1 MDDNIYIKFTIK
13 NNNKKIKKPRLFL
26 YSWVYK
32 GTRFI

>member
-1 MDDNIYIKFTIK
+1 MDDNIYIKI
-13 NNNKKIKKPRLFL
+13 NKKDKYIKKPRLFL